1 MRRVSS
7 LSNIKRYGL
16 PNNERHRLQLHFS
29 RNCVDWCLAGMVAC
43 STNEL
48 YSRNYPS
55 AVIKGDDLHIVCRSA
70 DEHALNPQYNNMI
83 THHIVSNFRQLIY

>member
-1 MRRVSS
+1 MDYLIMNDTGYNFIFKELRRLV
-7 LSNIKRYGL
+7 
-16 PNNERHRLQLHFS
+16 FS
-29 RNCVDWCLAGMVAC
+29 GMVAC